1 MWMTRRIRELWS
13 LAKGLGIT
21 GRTLF
26 GRTVTV
32 HYPRMEVSNLEGFR
46 GPIALVPRA
55 EDPEKP
61 KCIACLLCMNI
72 CPSNCIT
79 VVKMKAPKQKPARD
93 PAPDVDPEAPNASKP
108 AASKPAAGKPA
119 APKLPQTYIYDY
131 SLCSLCGLCAEV
143 CPVDSI
149 VFSLEA
155 YLVTRN
161 RDRLKMD
168 LLEKLKKSV
177 HESSGEKA
185 G

>member
-1 MWMTRRIRELWS
+1 MWIIRRIRELWS

-32 HYPRMEVSNLEGFR
+32 HYPRVEVPNLEGFR
-46 GPIALVPRA
+46 GPIALVPRI

-72 CPSNCIT
+72 CPSHCIT
-79 VVKMKAPKQKPARD
+79 VVKMKAPRQD
-93 PAPDVDPEAPNASKP
+93 PAPDATPDAIRHANPEAPK
-108 AASKPAAGKPA
+108 ASKPAAGKPA

-168 LLEKLKKSV
+168 LLEKLKKTV
-177 HESSGEKA
+177 RETSGETA